1 MNSLSELRKPV
12 ILVFARYYLPGYRAG
27 GPVRSLSNLVRALGS
42 TYDFR
47 IVCFDR
53 DHGSDQRYTNIEIG
67 KWQRRGDALI
77 RYASPHELGFTF
89 CRKMLLETKP
99 DMIYLNSLFD
109 RAFSMKPL
117 LALGHGRGTPILLTP
132 RGELSSG
139 ALGLKAWR
147 KRLFLSAVRAIGL
160 YKHLHWHACSKQEY
174 ELIQQR
180 FSPELS
186 KLFMATNIPEAEQ
199 SNIRR
204 NTAKQPGKLRI
215 VLAARISPM
224 KNTLAAIHIACQLSG
239 GIELD
244 LWGLLEDKD
253 YWEACQREIA
263 LSPPGLKVTYR
274 GEVEHEKLHTLLHEY
289 DVMLLPTLGENFSHA
304 IIEAL
309 DAGLPVVISD
319 RTPWRNLGQAGVGED
334 LPLEDE
340 QAFVRTLARYQAMNE
355 SEIAAVREAC
365 RRYVVEWR
373 IKNKNLDNYNKM
385 FNAVIESRRPAY
397 LQPFKFEN

>member
-1 MNSLSELRKPV
+1 MSDLKLSRKPV

-42 TYDFR
+42 TYDFH
-47 IVCFDR
+47 IVCFER
-53 DHGSDQRYTNIEIG
+53 DHGSDQRYTNIETG
-67 KWQRRGDALI
+67 QWQRQGDALI
-77 RYASPHELGFTF
+77 RYASPHELGFAF
-89 CRKMLLETKP
+89 CRKMLLDTKP

-117 LALGHGRGTPILLTP
+117 LALGRGRSTPILLTP

-147 KRLFLSAVRAIGL
+147 KRMFLNMANAIGL
-160 YKHLHWHACSKQEY
+160 YKNVYWHACSKPEA
-174 ELIQQR
+174 ELIEQR

-186 KLFMATNIPEAEQ
+186 QIFLASNLPETEHG
-199 SNIRR
+199 SIRR
-204 NTAKQPGKLRI
+204 NTSKQPGKLRI

-224 KNTLAAIHIACQLSG
+224 KNTLAAIRMACNLSG
-239 GIELD
+239 DVELD

-253 YWEACQREIA
+253 YWEACKRQIA
-263 LSPPGLKVTYR
+263 LSPPGLKINYR
-274 GEVEHEKLHTLLHEY
+274 GEVEHEKLHALLLEY
-289 DVMLLPTLGENFSHA
+289 DVMLLPTLGENFGHS

-319 RTPWRNLGQAGVGED
+319 QTPWRNLEQAGVGVD

-340 QAFVRTLARYQAMNE
+340 AVFSRALARYQAMNE
-355 SEIAAVREAC
+355 SDMASTRAAC
-365 RRYVVEWR
+365 QRYVVEWR
-373 IKNKNLDNYNKM
+373 MKNTDLDDYKQM
-385 FNAVIESRRPAY
+385 FNAVIASGKR
-397 LQPFKFEN
+397 L